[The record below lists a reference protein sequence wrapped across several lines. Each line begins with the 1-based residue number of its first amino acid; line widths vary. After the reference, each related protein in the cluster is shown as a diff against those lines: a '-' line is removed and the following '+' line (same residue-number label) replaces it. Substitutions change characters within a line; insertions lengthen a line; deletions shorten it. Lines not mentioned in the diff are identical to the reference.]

1 VTTSAA
7 LASLA
12 RRGRLVVISVV
23 GPRAVEIDLRDL
35 YRNETRIFGIDSTKL
50 GVVESARRLEKMSP
64 YFESGQFRPLPVTA
78 TYSLDEGRQAYQA
91 VADRKPGRVVL
102 NP

>member
-1 VTTSAA
+1 MTTPAA

-12 RRGRLVVISVV
+12 NRGRLVVISVV

-50 GVVESARRLEKMSP
+50 GVVESAQRLQKMAP
-64 YFESGQFRPLPVTA
+64 YFESGDFQPLPIVA
-78 TYSLDEGRQAYQA
+78 RYSLDQGVAAYQA
-91 VADRKPGRVVL
+91 VSSGVAGRIVI